1 MISQKEASCWDK
13 FQSEPA
19 NDNVKII
26 FAHQLT
32 ENKSSYA
39 SEF

>member
-1 MISQKEASCWDK
+1 MISQKEASCWGK
-13 FQSEPA
+13 FQNEPV

-26 FAHQLT
+26 FANQLT
-32 ENKSSYA
+32 EDKSSYV